1 MTLAKSRQSVEASRG
16 YRPSP
21 PSCGQKE
28 PGCWL
33 LLHKQPIAGLDIATV
48 SVAFATKF
56 SPLLRLNLLQPRLP
70 IFCTVAE
77 PRNSGKSTK
86 FTKTRKIPQ
95 TLVKILSN
103 TCLYNIFETYF
114 SYRGYLLAVNLQ
126 IYLGTSSLKRANNVP
141 IMLRK
146 TGH

>member
-1 MTLAKSRQSVEASRG
+1 MTLAKSRQSVEGSRG

-28 PGCWL
+28 PGCRL

-56 SPLLRLNLLQPRLP
+56 SPLLRLKLLQPRLL
-70 IFCTVAE
+70 IFFAVAE
-77 PRNSGKSTK
+77 PQNSGKSTK
-86 FTKTRKIPQ
+86 FTKTR
-95 TLVKILSN
+95 N
-103 TCLYNIFETYF
+103 TCLYNTFETYF

-126 IYLGTSSLKRANNVP
+126 IYLATSSLKRANNFP